1 MQIQGLKILCQGFL
15 SLSFRMRAA
24 CMGALAAME
33 QLQLRHGRRF
43 PPAIADEFK
52 RSYLIF
58 RASLNALADHALS
71 TRVIRYHVRPKLHQL
86 GHLAMQFAPRSNPR
100 YFHVYNDE
108 NMVGSV
114 KKISEISHP
123 VYVSRLAMQR
133 YILHVC
139 MLWAGEGAML

>member
-1 MQIQGLKILCQGFL
+1 
-15 SLSFRMRAA
+15 MRAA
-24 CMGALAAME
+24 CIGGLAAME
-33 QLQLRHGRRF
+33 ELQLRYGRRF
-43 PPAIADEFK
+43 APAIADEFK

-58 RASLNALADHALS
+58 RASLNVLADHALS
-71 TRVIRYHVRPKLHQL
+71 VRVVRYHMRPKLHQL

-108 NMVGSV
+108 NMVGLI

-139 MLWAGEGAML
+139 MLWAGEDAML